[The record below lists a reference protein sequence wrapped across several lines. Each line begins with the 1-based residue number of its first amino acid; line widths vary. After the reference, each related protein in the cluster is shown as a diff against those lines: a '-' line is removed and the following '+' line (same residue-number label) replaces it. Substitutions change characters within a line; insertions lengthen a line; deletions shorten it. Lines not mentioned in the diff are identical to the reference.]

1 MSEVAQS
8 QLDRFDWERGDV
20 LSIAR
25 EDAARLAALPVKM
38 FAPPFHALLRWFLGE
53 DAESVRK
60 GLCDPRDVM
69 LLNGLMEHQKG
80 NAKRRG
86 DYLTKQREKSL
97 VAKSRRDS
105 TKVPRNS
112 HGTPV
117 DVPSISISR
126 SLSIS
131 DKASTT
137 SEGVALPSAA
147 PPVATD
153 GATIRIRGKDYS
165 PKQVLAMLAPINFFG
180 HLDSEEEDRD
190 YFNDGFKDA
199 TDEQIKIF
207 VESSMESVFSNEEL
221 DLPEDAS
228 TDAYEAAATQRLQ
241 GIRNE
246 VLKRMRDFR
255 QEYGKDVLGRVMWRL
270 EVQRHKEAS
279 GDDLPS
285 PLTVA
290 KGITDSLKA
299 VASALELLR
308 QTAAKQP

>member
-8 QLDRFDWERGDV
+8 QIDHFDWERGDV

-25 EDAARLAALPVKM
+25 EDAARLAALPVEM

-60 GLCDPRDVM
+60 SLKDPRDVM
-69 LLNGLMEHQKG
+69 ILEGLIEHQRG

-86 DYLTKQREKSL
+86 DYLTMQREKSL
-97 VAKSRRDS
+97 IAKSRRS
-105 TKVPRNS
+105 PTGVPRES
-112 HGTPV
+112 HGRSV
-117 DVPSISISR
+117 DTSISISR
-126 SLSIS
+126 SLSVS
-131 DKASTT
+131 DKTSTT

-165 PKQVLAMLAPINFFG
+165 PKQVLAMLAPLDFFG

-190 YFNDGFKDA
+190 YFNSSFKDA

-207 VESSMESVFSNEEL
+207 VETSIESSFSCEEL
-221 DLPEDAS
+221 GLPEDVS

-241 GIRNE
+241 GIRSE
-246 VLKRMRDFR
+246 VLKKMRDFR
-255 QEYGKDVLGRVMWRL
+255 REYADVLGRVMWRL
-270 EVQRHKEAS
+270 EVQRCKESS
-279 GDDLPS
+279 GDDSPP

-290 KGITDSLKA
+290 KWITESLEA
-299 VASALELLR
+299 VASALELMR
-308 QTAAKQP
+308 QAAKQP